1 MMSMASA
8 SVSFSHA
15 GLRATLRDETS
26 ELHRRV
32 ERHPLLSPLLKPGLT
47 HRNYA
52 LVLKAFH
59 AFYVS
64 LEPWLQSALQCEW
77 ADWGLY
83 QYQCRATLLARDLRD
98 LGYRP
103 TSPPARPL
111 PCESPG
117 ELGARGSV
125 MGALYVLEGATQ
137 GGSVIAP
144 RVSRELNLSPDFG
157 ARYFHLY
164 ADQCWDDF
172 LALIA
177 TPSLLPYSRR
187 AVLSARQTFLT
198 LQVHLDHWHQ
208 VAQRS

>member
-1 MMSMASA
+1 MTSMASA
-8 SVSFSHA
+8 SASLSHK
-15 GLRATLRDETS
+15 GFRAVLRDETS
-26 ELHRRV
+26 ELHRCV
-32 ERHPLLSPLLKPGLT
+32 ERHPLLSPLMKPGLT
-47 HRNYA
+47 HQAYA

-59 AFYVS
+59 EFYVT
-64 LEPWLQSALQCEW
+64 LEPWLQPALQREGI
-77 ADWGLY
+77 DWGRYRY
-83 QYQCRATLLARDLRD
+83 QRRAELLARDLRD

-103 TSPPARPL
+103 ASPIRRPL
-111 PCESPG
+111 GCEPPS
-117 ELGARGSV
+117 ELGSRGSV
-125 MGALYVLEGATQ
+125 LGVLYVLEGATQ

-144 RVSRELNLSPDFG
+144 RVARALTLSPDFG

-177 TPSLLPYSRR
+177 TPSLLPCSRR